1 MSRPVAD
8 AVTAYFESEDWPVA
22 ESDGGVLETAFEG
35 TLTVWPVR
43 IHVFEEDVRAV
54 FVSAFPSVVPEEQ
67 RAAVAEFCNRANF
80 GLAIGNF
87 ELDHDGGEV
96 RFRTSIDAEGTAAT
110 PELVRNA
117 VVANV
122 LTMDRYVPG
131 LLAVL
136 DGTEPADAIADC
148 EDAADDNA
156 ELVTDD

>member
-1 MSRPVAD
+1 MPSPVRAAVD
-8 AVTAYFESEDWPVA
+8 AFFASEDWPVA
-22 ESDGGVLETAFEG
+22 ESDPDVLESAFEG
-35 TLTVWPVR
+35 TSTVWPVR

-54 FVSAFPSVVPEEQ
+54 FVSAFPSMVPDDA
-67 RAAVAEFCNRANF
+67 RAAVGEFCNRANF

-87 ELDHDGGEV
+87 ELDVDGGEV
-96 RFRTSIDAEGTAAT
+96 RFRTSIDAEGTTPT

-136 DGTEPADAIADC
+136 QGADPADAVEDC
-148 EDAADDNA
+148 E
-156 ELVTDD
+156 EG

>member
-1 MSRPVAD
+1 MPRTVAD
-8 AVTAYFESEDWPVA
+8 AVTAFFAAEDWPTLEA
-22 ESDGGVLETAFEG
+22 ETGVVETAFEG
-35 TLTVWPVR
+35 TAMVWPLR

-54 FVSAFPSVVPEEQ
+54 FVSAFPSPVPEER
-67 RAAVAEFCNRANF
+67 RAAVGEFCNRANF

-96 RFRTSIDAEGTAAT
+96 RFRTSIDAEGVEPT

-122 LTMDRYVPG
+122 LTMDRYVTG

-136 DGTEPADAIADC
+136 NGTDPADAV
-148 EDAADDNA
+148 EDAEEIEED
-156 ELVTDD
+156 

>member
-1 MSRPVAD
+1 MPSPVRAAVD
-8 AVTAYFESEDWPVA
+8 AFFASEDWPVA
-22 ESDGGVLETAFEG
+22 ESDPDVLESAFEG
-35 TLTVWPVR
+35 TSTVWPVR

-54 FVSAFPSVVPEEQ
+54 FVSAFPAVVPDDA
-67 RAAVAEFCNRANF
+67 RAAVGEFCNRANF

-87 ELDHDGGEV
+87 ELDVDGGEV
-96 RFRTSIDAEGTAAT
+96 RFRTSIDAEGTTPT

-136 DGTEPADAIADC
+136 QGVDPADAVEDC
-148 EDAADDNA
+148 E
-156 ELVTDD
+156 EG